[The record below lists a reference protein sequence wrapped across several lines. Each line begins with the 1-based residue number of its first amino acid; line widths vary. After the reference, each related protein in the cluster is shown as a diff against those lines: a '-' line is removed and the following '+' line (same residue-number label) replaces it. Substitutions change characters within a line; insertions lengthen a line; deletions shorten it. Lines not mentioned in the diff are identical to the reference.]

1 MTRMTSRAGM
11 RNYEAD
17 EFGPLPT
24 YLELAMATAAA
35 TAYDVT
41 SEQKGRTL
49 LPRLSLV
56 EKAIAVSIAV
66 LALYGTALVA
76 DGLYIKAKAELS
88 QLLLKRAFAA
98 ELRGEDTKPWPWA
111 DFTTEAEV
119 TAPRLG
125 KHAIVLSGASGEALA
140 FGPAWLANTPQPGDE
155 GTSVI
160 AAHRDTHFRWLKD
173 VKPGDEIEVTR
184 RDGRVLTFKAGEGR
198 IVPWDQSSIDPAAQG
213 RHLVLATCWP
223 FGATERGPLR
233 YIVEAEL
240 VDPQPTGAISSTN
253 TKALSQAE

>member
-1 MTRMTSRAGM
+1 MMSRAGL
-11 RNYEAD
+11 RNQEAD

-41 SEQKGRTL
+41 SEQKSRAL
-49 LPRLSLV
+49 LPRLSMV
-56 EKAIAVSIAV
+56 EKAIAAGIAA
-66 LALYGTALVA
+66 LALYGTVLVA
-76 DGLYIKAKAELS
+76 DGVYIKAKAELS
-88 QLLLKRAFAA
+88 QILLKRAFAA

-184 RDGRVLTFKAGEGR
+184 RDGKVLTFKAGEGR
-198 IVPWDQSSIDPAAQG
+198 IVPWDQSGIDPAAQG

-240 VDPQPTGAISSTN
+240 VDPRPTGAISSTN
-253 TKALSQAE
+253 TKPLFQVE

>member
-1 MTRMTSRAGM
+1 MGFG
-11 RNYEAD
+11 EVD
-17 EFGPLPT
+17 DFGPLPT

-35 TAYDVT
+35 TAYDLPEAKQGG
-41 SEQKGRTL
+41 SI
-49 LPRLSLV
+49 LPRFSAV
-56 EKAIAVSIAV
+56 EKAIAISIAI
-66 LALYGTALVA
+66 LALYGALLIS

-98 ELRGEDTKPWPWA
+98 ELRGEDAKPWPWA

-119 TAPRLG
+119 SAPRLG

-140 FGPAWLANTPQPGDE
+140 FGPAWLTNTAQPGDE

-173 VKPGDEIEVTR
+173 VRAGDEIEVTR
-184 RDGRVLTFKAGEGR
+184 RDGKVLTFKAGEGR
-198 IVPWDQSSIDPAAQG
+198 VVAWDQSGIDPAAQG

-240 VDPQPTGAISSTN
+240 VDAAPTGALPSTN
-253 TKALSQAE
+253 TNPLSKAE

>member
-1 MTRMTSRAGM
+1 MGY
-11 RNYEAD
+11 NEPD
-17 EFGPLPT
+17 DFDPLPT

-35 TAYDVT
+35 TAYDVHGAKQGA
-41 SEQKGRTL
+41 SL
-49 LPRLSLV
+49 LPRFSAV
-56 EKAIAVSIAV
+56 EKAIAISIAV
-66 LALYGTALVA
+66 LAIYGAILIG

-88 QLLLKRAFAA
+88 QVLLRRAFAA
-98 ELRGEDTKPWPWA
+98 ELRGENAKPWPWA

-119 TAPRLG
+119 SAPRLG

-173 VKPGDEIEVTR
+173 VRPGDEIEVTR
-184 RDGRVLTFKAGEGR
+184 RDGKILTFKAAEGR
-198 IVPWDQSSIDPAAQG
+198 VVPWDQSGIDPTAQG

-223 FGATERGPLR
+223 FGATEPGSLR
-233 YIVEAEL
+233 YIVEADL
-240 VDPQPTGAISSTN
+240 VDAMPTGALPATN
-253 TKALSQAE
+253 TNPLSKAEQG

>member
-1 MTRMTSRAGM
+1 MTPARSRPGV
-11 RNYEAD
+11 RNQEVD

-35 TAYDVT
+35 SAYDAAPERENR
-41 SEQKGRTL
+41 SL
-49 LPRLSLV
+49 LPSLSIV

-66 LALYGTALVA
+66 LALYGAALVA

-88 QLLLKRAFAA
+88 QILLKRAFAA
-98 ELRGEDTKPWPWA
+98 ELRGEDAKPWPWA

-155 GTSVI
+155 GTAVI

-173 VKPGDEIEVTR
+173 VKPGDEIEITR
-184 RDGRVLTFKAGEGR
+184 RDGKVLTFKAGEGR
-198 IVPWDQSSIDPAAQG
+198 IVPWDQSGIDPAAQG

-233 YIVEAEL
+233 YIVEADL
-240 VDPQPTGAISSTN
+240 VEPQTTGAIPSTN
-253 TKALSQAE
+253 TKPLSRAE